1 MQAKLQ
7 DMRRL
12 MWLGGSQ
19 APSATRP
26 LGPALALA
34 WPMRRDME
42 RWNSQEA
49 DSEGWYGCGLS
60 RFSAGRVVGMS
71 WLEGA
76 MCWLWPRLGLDWGT
90 VVQQQKCM
98 ADQQG
103 TFRRL

>member
-49 DSEGWYGCGLS
+49 DSEGWYGCGQS
-60 RFSAGRVVGMS
+60 
-71 WLEGA
+71 
-76 MCWLWPRLGLDWGT
+76 
-90 VVQQQKCM
+90 KC
-98 ADQQG
+98 QG
-103 TFRRL
+103 